1 MDHRVWRARAQGGY
15 TRVYE
20 VVDGRELSPNISV
33 NKKAFGE
40 QIARALNQAY
50 ADGAKDARPDTAREV
65 KTRIADLLI
74 ELGYEQAA
82 DAVRCAPLS

>member
-20 VVDGRELSPNISV
+20 VVDGRELSPKISV
-33 NKKAFGE
+33 NKKVFGE

-50 ADGAKDARPDTAREV
+50 ADGAQDSRPEVAREV
-65 KTRIADLLI
+65 KTRIADMLK
-74 ELGYEQAA
+74 EMGQDKAA
-82 DAVRCAPLS
+82 DMVRGAPLT